1 MSEALRFFAVTVL
14 GVVLDIA
21 IAYGL
26 HEFVAVPL
34 ALAAVIG
41 FVCAASANYVLHQL
55 WSFQDGAQ
63 GLSINRAAKYGLVAG
78 LTLLVRVGVV
88 AALDTALAGR
98 YALAILIC
106 GAGVSFFVNFTLSK
120 LFVFAGA
127 PEQESGS

>member
-1 MSEALRFFAVTVL
+1 MSEVLRFFVVTVL

-26 HEFVAVPL
+26 HELAGVPL

-55 WSFQDGAQ
+55 WSFKASSR
-63 GLSINRAAKYGLVAG
+63 GLSLGRAAKYGLVAG
-78 LTLLVRVGVV
+78 LTLFVRVCVV
-88 AALDTALAGR
+88 AGLDFYLAGA
-98 YALAILIC
+98 YALPILIC

-120 LFVFAGA
+120 LFVFADAAG
-127 PEQESGS
+127 EESVS

>member
-1 MSEALRFFAVTVL
+1 MSEMLRFFVVTVL

-21 IAYGL
+21 IAYGM
-26 HEFVAVPL
+26 HAVAGVPL

-55 WSFQDGAQ
+55 WSFQG
-63 GLSINRAAKYGLVAG
+63 GSRSLSLDRAAKYGLVAG

-88 AALDTALAGR
+88 VGLDLCLAGA
-98 YALAILIC
+98 YALVILIC

-120 LFVFAGA
+120 FFAFAETPG
-127 PEQESGS
+127 EESAS

>member
-1 MSEALRFFAVTVL
+1 MSEMLRFFVVTVL

-26 HEFVAVPL
+26 HELAGVPL

-41 FVCAASANYVLHQL
+41 FICAASANYVLHQL
-55 WSFQDGAQ
+55 WSFQTSSR
-63 GLSINRAAKYGLVAG
+63 GLSLRRAAKYGLVAG
-78 LTLLVRVGVV
+78 LTLLVRVCVV
-88 AALDTALAGR
+88 AGLDLYLSGA

-120 LFVFAGA
+120 FFVFAEA
-127 PEQESGS
+127 PSEESVS